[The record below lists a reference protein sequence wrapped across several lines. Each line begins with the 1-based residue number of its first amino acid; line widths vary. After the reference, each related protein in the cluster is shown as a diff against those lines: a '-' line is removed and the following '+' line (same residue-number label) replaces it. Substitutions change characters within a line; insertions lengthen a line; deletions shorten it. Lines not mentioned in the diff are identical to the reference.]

1 MSEAFD
7 PAIFEFYAD
16 LPQQGP
22 GRDSETLHVLG
33 RIADH
38 LPAHPVI
45 ADVGCGTGRAT
56 LALAAALP
64 DATITAIDFSEV
76 FCRRLRNQVARC
88 DLADR
93 IRVVEADMAAPPIA
107 PGSLN
112 LAWSEGAAYNIGFEN
127 ALSLWR
133 PLLKPEGFAV
143 VSECTWLRDERPA
156 EVAKFWAATY
166 PAMGT
171 RGENVSRAT
180 SAGFE
185 IIDTLTLPS
194 EAWADYYDPITRGI
208 EAGKAAHLD
217 PAFTAELAQE
227 RAIFAASEGSYG
239 YVFYLLKP
247 GRAADMAL
255 GAVTI

>member
-7 PAIFEFYAD
+7 PAILEFYAE

-45 ADVGCGTGRAT
+45 ADLGCGTGRTT
-56 LALAAALP
+56 LALATALP
-64 DATITAIDFSEV
+64 NATITAIDFSEV
-76 FCRRLRNQVARC
+76 FCRRLRDEAARRG
-88 DLADR
+88 LSDR
-93 IRVVEADMAAPPIA
+93 IEVHEADMASPPIA
-107 PGSLN
+107 PGSLD

-133 PLLKPEGFAV
+133 PLLKPGGIAV
-143 VSECTWLRDERPA
+143 ISECTWLSDDRPA
-156 EVAKFWAATY
+156 EVAEFWAAAY

-171 RGENVSRAT
+171 REENVSRAT

-194 EAWADYYDPITRGI
+194 DAWAAYYEPITRAI
-208 EAGKAAHLD
+208 EASKAAHLD

-239 YVFYLLKP
+239 YVFYILKAR
-247 GRAADMAL
+247 RA
-255 GAVTI
+255 G